1 MLQPART
8 KYRKPR
14 RGLIKKS
21 GLATKGSTLSF
32 GEFGLKSIELGWV
45 SSRQIEAARKS
56 ITRYV
61 ARGGKM
67 WIRVFPDIAYT
78 KKPLEVPMGGG
89 KGDVLMYV
97 APLKRGRIL
106 FEVAGIPESEARE
119 AFRLASYKLPVK
131 TKFVSAND

>member
-8 KYRKPR
+8 KYRKPH

-21 GLATKGSTLSF
+21 GLATKGSTIAF
-32 GEFGLKSIELGWV
+32 GEYALKAIDLGWV
-45 SSRQIEAARKS
+45 SSRQIEAARKV

-61 ARGGKM
+61 ARAGKM
-67 WIRVFPDIAYT
+67 WIRVFPDIGYT

-89 KGDVLMYV
+89 KGGVEMYV

-106 FEVAGIPESEARE
+106 FEVAGIPESEARA
-119 AFRLASYKLPVK
+119 AFRLAAYKLPVK
-131 TKFVSAND
+131 TKFISVND

>member
-14 RGLIKKS
+14 RGLIKKA
-21 GLATKGSTLSF
+21 GLATKGSTMSF
-32 GEFGLKSIELGWV
+32 GDFGLKSLELGWV

-106 FEVAGIPESEARE
+106 FEVAGITEAEARE

-131 TKFVSAND
+131 TKFVSVND